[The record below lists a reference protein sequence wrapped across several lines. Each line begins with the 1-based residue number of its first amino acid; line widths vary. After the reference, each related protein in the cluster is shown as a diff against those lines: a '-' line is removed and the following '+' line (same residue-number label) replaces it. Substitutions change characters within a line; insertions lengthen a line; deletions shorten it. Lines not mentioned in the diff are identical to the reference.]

1 LELLGA
7 LLTHASLNI
16 LRVEQTLTF
25 VYTISTFNLCNN
37 LLSILPDKVLANS
50 MANNLPIFLA
60 YIMKFS

>member
-1 LELLGA
+1 MAFACLLHVA
-7 LLTHASLNI
+7 A
-16 LRVEQTLTF
+16 
-25 VYTISTFNLCNN
+25 NLN